1 MVNAS
6 AQAVADA
13 ARHRRRAL
21 GLTQAEVADLGGV
34 SAKFLIEFERGKPS
48 VRLDKVMDVL
58 DVLGLELR
66 VGISKGSAPT

>member
-1 MVNAS
+1 MANAS
-6 AQAVADA
+6 TQAVADA
-13 ARHRRRAL
+13 VRLRRRDL

-66 VGISKGSAPT
+66 VGISTGSAPT